1 MLRPGVAETVAGL
14 ALCGG
19 LLAAGCASLPAA
31 SPAARAEAQRA
42 TTYTANLRVSMRGPE
57 LRGRADAVVG
67 FRRPD
72 ALRVELPAGAGLRLL
87 AVAQG
92 ERLVVAF
99 PGERSYY
106 EGAAT
111 AEAFGSLLG
120 VALAPADLM
129 DVLLGLTP
137 TRVRA
142 LDVQWGPIAPS
153 RVVAQLHDGTRLEAK
168 VREPELGRPLGDGAF
183 APPSTAGWQRL
194 TMDEARGRWAR

>member
-1 MLRPGVAETVAGL
+1 MLRPGVARAIAVAG
-14 ALCGG
+14 G
-19 LLAAGCASLPAA
+19 LWAAGCASLPAA
-31 SPAARAEAQRA
+31 SPAARADAQRV

-57 LRGRADAVVG
+57 LRGRADVVVG

-72 ALRVELPAGAGLRLL
+72 ALRVELPAGTGLRLL

-106 EGAAT
+106 EGPAT

-120 VALAPADLM
+120 VALTPADLM

-137 TRVRA
+137 ARVRS

-153 RVVAQLHDGTRLEAK
+153 RVVAQLHDGTRLEAR

-183 APPSTAGWQRL
+183 APPVTAGWQRL